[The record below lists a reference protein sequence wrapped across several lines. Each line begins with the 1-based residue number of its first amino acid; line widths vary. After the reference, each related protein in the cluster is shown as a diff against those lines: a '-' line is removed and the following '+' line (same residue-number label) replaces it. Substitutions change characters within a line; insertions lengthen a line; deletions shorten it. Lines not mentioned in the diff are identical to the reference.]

1 MKNRFLKYSV
11 LILFSLITGSTL
23 VFGQTRTVSGN
34 ITDETDFP
42 LPGVN
47 IMIKGTSSGTV
58 SDLNGEFN
66 LEVAADDILVFSFI
80 GYLSQ
85 EITVGNQQKIDV
97 VLKEDVKALEEVVV
111 IGYGTQKKSDLT
123 GSVGVTSTSESEL
136 QTIARV
142 EGFLQGKVAGV
153 NVAQQSGAPGSQPK
167 VNIRGFTGSPVY
179 VIDGFIG
186 EDINS
191 INPADIESMTVLK
204 DASAT
209 AIYGSRGA
217 NGVILIQTKKGGKS
231 DKLNVNVDYYHSV
244 DMLAKKMD
252 VLSAVSYMKVINAK
266 AEEGG
271 ALPLFSDSEID
282 SIRTI
287 YGEDGKVT
295 DWQDESFRMAHTN
308 NLQLSISRGGEKTSY
323 RFSLGGHQQQGI
335 IINGDYQRYNAR
347 FNMKTSLSKTTTL
360 DFSISNSFEKLYN
373 VGNRGSAN
381 YGVVESAVS
390 WPSNLPVIDPATN
403 DYMAYQGYGPTTKGN
418 PIFLAK
424 ERPSHNSNN
433 NFAGKISLEQEFLKD
448 FKLKLFGAAQIFNGS
463 GMSFTRVS
471 PASQTGHSSSNYS
484 TSLRNKFQGSIQL
497 SYNKEFNEQNRLDAV
512 IVSEGL
518 ISRRNSYSF
527 QALNPFTDQL
537 GIYSAQIA
545 ESYPSGNAGFSPEG
559 MISYLGRAV
568 YSLKNK
574 YLFTASFR
582 IDGSSRLTEGNKY
595 QPFLSGAIAYRL
607 SDEDFIKNISAI
619 NDLKLRLSYGETG
632 NVNSVGAYQVMDLV
646 NLGTSYYQFEGNAV
660 PGTRFEDGS
669 NRANP
674 DLIWE
679 TSRQFNAGMDLSLL
693 GNMFSLTADY
703 YIKYTYDSHFKKDIP
718 SYLGGGSI
726 ISNLGVFR
734 NNGVELQLNTKW
746 VEGNKRKLS
755 INTSLSFTY
764 NVSKVITIPNDSLRV
779 GSNQQGFDTNSH
791 LMIIGQPVGQ
801 IVGYE
806 YLGVK
811 HAGIDV
817 EGALPSAQPGD
828 ALYRDVNGDGQLN
841 LDDVAILGNGHPDFT
856 WGFNTNVELG
866 SFSLNLFL
874 RGVHGLEVYNL
885 PAHYML
891 GGGSGVVDGTSTRLA
906 NSYTFNR
913 SGDLPKL
920 TADFRRQSSLFLEDG
935 SFVRLDNVSLAYSL
949 PKDKLKNANLSVYF
963 SVQNIYAFTS
973 YTGFDPETKSGS
985 NTAPGVDKGSFPN
998 PRTFTLGLK
1007 LNL

>member
-1 MKNRFLKYSV
+1 MKNKFLKHSV
-11 LILFSLITGSTL
+11 LILLSLVTSSVL
-23 VFGQTRTVSGN
+23 VYGQTRKVTGN
-34 ITDETDFP
+34 IADKQGLA

-47 IMIKGTSSGTV
+47 VVIKGTSTGTI
-58 SDLNGEFN
+58 SDLEGNYS
-66 LEVAADDILVFSFI
+66 LEVAPENILVFSFI
-80 GYLSQ
+80 GYQSQ
-85 EITVGNQQKIDV
+85 EITVGNQQRISV
-97 VLKEDVKALEEVVV
+97 VLNEEATDIGEVVV
-111 IGYGTQKKSDLT
+111 VGYGTQKKSDLT
-123 GSVGVTSTSESEL
+123 GSVSVTSTSESEL
-136 QTIARV
+136 QTISRV

-153 NVAQQSGAPGSQPK
+153 TVAMQSGAPGAQPK
-167 VNIRGFTGSPVY
+167 VNIRGYTGSPVY

-191 INPADIESMTVLK
+191 INPADIESITVLK

-217 NGVILIQTKKGGKS
+217 NGVILIQTKKGGKT
-231 DKLNVNVDYYHSV
+231 DKLDVNVDYYHSV
-244 DMLAKKMD
+244 ATLAKKMD
-252 VLSAVSYMKVINAK
+252 VLDPVSYMKVVNAK

-271 ALPLFSDSEID
+271 ALPFFSGSEID
-282 SIRTI
+282 SIERNGI
-287 YGEDGKVT
+287 GT
-295 DWQDESFRMAHTN
+295 DWQDESFRVAHTDN
-308 NLQLSISRGGEKTSY
+308 IQLSISSGGEKTSY
-323 RFSLGGHQQQGI
+323 RFSLGGHKQEGI

-381 YGVVESAVS
+381 YEVVESAVS
-390 WPSNLPVIDPATN
+390 WPSNLTVIDPATG
-403 DYMAYQGYGPTTKGN
+403 DYTAYQGYGPTTKGN
-418 PIFLAK
+418 PIFMAK
-424 ERPSHNSNN
+424 ERPSQNSNN

-448 FKLKLFGAAQIFNGS
+448 FKFKLFGAVQIFNGS
-463 GMSFTRVS
+463 GMSFSRVS

-484 TSLRNKFQGSIQL
+484 TSLRNKFQGSAQL
-497 SYNKEFNEQNRLDAV
+497 SYNKEFNEDNRLDVV

-518 ISRRNSYSF
+518 ISRKNSYSF
-527 QALNPFTDQL
+527 TAMDPFTDQL
-537 GIYSAQIA
+537 GIYSAAIA
-545 ESYPSGNAGFSPEG
+545 ESFPYGNASFTPEG
-559 MISYLGRAV
+559 MVSYLGRAV

-574 YLFTASFR
+574 YLFTSSFR
-582 IDGSSRLTEGNKY
+582 IDGSSRLTDGNKY

-607 SDEDFIKNISAI
+607 SEEDFIKNISAI

-632 NVNSVGAYQVMDLV
+632 DVNSVGAYQVMDLV
-646 NLGTSYYQFEGNAV
+646 KLGTSYYQFDGFAI
-660 PGTRFEDGS
+660 PGTTYEDGGS
-669 NRANP
+669 RANP

-703 YIKYTYDSHFKKDIP
+703 YIKYTYDSHFSKSVP

-746 VEGNKRKLS
+746 IEGNKRKLS
-755 INTSLSFTY
+755 VNTTLSFTY
-764 NVSKVITIPNDSLRV
+764 NVSEVISIPKDSLRV
-779 GSNQQGFDTNSH
+779 GGNQQGFDTNSH
-791 LMIIGQPVGQ
+791 LMIMGQPVGQ

-811 HAGIDV
+811 RPDVDV
-817 EGALPSAQPGD
+817 EGALSSAQPGD
-828 ALYRDVNGDGQLN
+828 ALYHDVNGDGQLN
-841 LDDVAILGNGHPDFT
+841 LSDVVIIGNGHPDFT
-856 WGFNTNVELG
+856 WGFNANIGLG
-866 SFSLNLFL
+866 NFSLNMFL
-874 RGVHGLEVYNL
+874 RGVHGLEIYNL

-891 GGGSGVVDGTSTRLA
+891 GGGSGVVDGTSTRLV

-920 TADFRRQSSLFLEDG
+920 TADYKRQSSLFLEDG
-935 SFVRLDNVSLAYSL
+935 SFIRLDNVTLAYDM
-949 PKDKLKNANLSVYF
+949 PWDRFKNANLSAYL
-963 SVQNIYAFTS
+963 SVQNIYVLTS
-973 YTGFDPETKSGS
+973 YTGYDPEAKTGS